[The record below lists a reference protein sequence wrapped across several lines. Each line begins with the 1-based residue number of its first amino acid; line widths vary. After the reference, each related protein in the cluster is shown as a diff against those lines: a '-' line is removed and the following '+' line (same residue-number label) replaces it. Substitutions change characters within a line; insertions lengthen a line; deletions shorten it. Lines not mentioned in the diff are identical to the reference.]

1 MNFSIFRKFRKKPAD
16 AVAKEEPVE
25 KKTSFFRELGKL
37 ALLAVFVVLPIRVFV
52 FQPFFVSGQSME
64 PNFHDGEYLIVNEL
78 GYKSK
83 VMAGNRELLSLK
95 RFNDFERGDV
105 VVFRYPLNPNDFFI
119 KRIVG
124 LPGEK
129 VKITDGEV
137 KVYNETYPS
146 GFTLEESG
154 YLAYPTATRGEE
166 DFELGENEFVVL
178 GDNRLHSSDSRSW
191 GKLSGD
197 YIVGKVLLRGWPL
210 SEFKIF

>member
-1 MNFSIFRKFRKKPAD
+1 MNLRIFNKKS
-16 AVAKEEPVE
+16 KNQENSRES
-25 KKTSFFRELGKL
+25 KSSFFRELITFGF
-37 ALLAVFVVLPIRVFV
+37 LAVFVVLPIRVFV

-64 PNFHDGEYLIVNEL
+64 PNFHDGEYLIVNEF

-83 VMAGNRELLSLK
+83 VMAGNKEVMSLK

-105 VVFRYPLNPNDFFI
+105 VVFRYPLNPNEFFI

-129 VKITDGEV
+129 VKVTDGKV
-137 KVYNETYPS
+137 KIYNEEFPS
-146 GFTLEESG
+146 GFTLEESA
-154 YLAYPTATRGEE
+154 YLPDSALTRGEE
-166 DFELGENEFVVL
+166 DFELGENEFIVL

-191 GKLSGD
+191 GKLDGD

-210 SEFKIF
+210 SEARFF